1 MFFHAIMRQEAMQV
15 HGDGR
20 QTRSMT
26 YIDDV
31 VEGFYLAGELDVGV
45 DGSALAGA
53 SFNIGSQEEVS
64 MRSLAEAVNQTVGTM
79 AVDMVIGGGYPGDS
93 QRRLPDISTATTA
106 LGWTPKVSLEQGL
119 ALTWKHLQTGP

>member
-1 MFFHAIMRQEAMQV
+1 
-15 HGDGR
+15 
-20 QTRSMT
+20 
-26 YIDDV
+26 
-31 VEGFYLAGELDVGV
+31 
-45 DGSALAGA
+45 
-53 SFNIGSQEEVS
+53 